1 MMLRAAHQCICGI
14 EQPGGAEVDEQ
25 ILERIFSRF
34 CVGK

>member
-14 EQPGGAEVDEQ
+14 EQPGGVYVDEQ
-25 ILERIFSRF
+25 ILDRIFSRF